1 MLNRRVLAL
10 AVTVTLVL
18 GAVVAACRPHA
29 RTTTPGVPVTRL
41 AVAREAMPVTPPATG
56 TPGPPVAPRPVTTEP
71 ASGSMRTAAQATQPS
86 VSEGPPTSVIDG
98 HRSAPPVTVNPTTTT
113 TVVAHEP
120 ANATERASRFSVMVN
135 TWRYDTPPAD
145 LTGLATAT
153 VIEQFGVPAGER
165 ERRTSAREVAW
176 ATVTPT
182 TLTPVDAR
190 RVSVTLNVAQ
200 HVITNTTGETVRPST
215 STIVLVDKPAGW
227 LVESVTQ

>member
-1 MLNRRVLAL
+1 MLNRRLLAL

-18 GAVVAACRPHA
+18 GAAIAAARPHHPTA
-29 RTTTPGVPVTRL
+29 PGVPVTRL
-41 AVAREAMPVTPPATG
+41 VLAREAMPVTPPSTG
-56 TPGPPVAPRPVTTEP
+56 TPGPSVAKRPVTTEP
-71 ASGSMRTAAQATQPS
+71 ASGSVRPAAQAARPN
-86 VSEGPPTSVIDG
+86 VSEGPPTSVFDG
-98 HRSAPPVTVNPTTTT
+98 HRSAPAVTVNPTTG
-113 TVVAHEP
+113 VVAHER
-120 ANATERASRFSVMVN
+120 ADATERASRFSVMVN

-145 LTGLATAT
+145 LTGFATGT

-165 ERRTSAREVAW
+165 ERRARAREVAW

-200 HVITNTTGETVRPST
+200 HVITTTTGETVRPST
-215 STIVLVDKPAGW
+215 STIVLVDQPAGW